1 VQFRQELE
9 KVRRQGYAVDD
20 EEVTLGARCVSAPI
34 LGSDGEAVAAISV
47 SGPVTRVGREQVSA
61 LSAAVV
67 EAAKAISTA
76 MGFHQ
81 EQPALEMPG
90 KIHSVRS

>member
-1 VQFRQELE
+1 
-9 KVRRQGYAVDD
+9 
-20 EEVTLGARCVSAPI
+20 VSAPI

-47 SGPVTRVGREQVSA
+47 SGPVTRVGREQVGA

-67 EAAKAISTA
+67 AAAKAISTA

-81 EQPALEMPG
+81 EQPALEMPR
-90 KIHSVRS
+90 KFHSVRS

>member
-1 VQFRQELE
+1 
-9 KVRRQGYAVDD
+9 
-20 EEVTLGARCVSAPI
+20 
-34 LGSDGEAVAAISV
+34 
-47 SGPVTRVGREQVSA
+47 VSA

-81 EQPALEMPG
+81 EQPALDMPR

>member
-1 VQFRQELE
+1 
-9 KVRRQGYAVDD
+9 
-20 EEVTLGARCVSAPI
+20 
-34 LGSDGEAVAAISV
+34 
-47 SGPVTRVGREQVSA
+47 

-67 EAAKAISTA
+67 AAAKAISAA

-81 EQPALEMPG
+81 EQPALEMPR